1 MKLRAKV
8 MKMEQDFA
16 KEKTT
21 TFAVTAD
28 MARQYKSLQDDLIHK
43 INSLE
48 TTLTEQK
55 EELDMTQHELR
66 ELVQDKDD
74 EIALRDQAISELK
87 QRMEDMSNEFAHML
101 NSTLKLMKDHMD
113 NKLNAEGTEEKT
125 DY

>member
-1 MKLRAKV
+1 MGGKKKKGKGDRAY
-8 MKMEQDFA
+8 EIEFHG
-16 KEKTT
+16 
-21 TFAVTAD
+21 F
-28 MARQYKSLQDDLIHK
+28 
-43 INSLE
+43 
-48 TTLTEQK
+48 TEQN

-74 EIALRDQAISELK
+74 EIGLRDQAISELK

-125 DY
+125 DYTQRLQEYSSKAYSAVSKGQP

>member
-1 MKLRAKV
+1 MG
-8 MKMEQDFA
+8 KMEQDFA
-16 KEKTT
+16 AEQST

-87 QRMEDMSNEFAHML
+87 QRMEDMSSEFAHML

-113 NKLNAEGTEEKT
+113 NKLNAEGTEEK
-125 DY
+125 